1 MIEVAHVITGLGS
14 GGAEGFL
21 ARLLP
26 GLRSHAIGSSVIS
39 LTDEGVHADLI
50 RSNGFDV
57 VALGLHPSRP
67 DPRRLVRLRRLL
79 QQRSPGLVMTWLY
92 HADLIGGIVARSA
105 RIPVVWNVRQSPMG
119 PEAPRAHHALER
131 LETRLAGW
139 LPVGIVC
146 VSDQARSEHI
156 QAGFPAGRM
165 RVIHNGFDVERFRPD
180 PGVRR
185 EVRAELGV
193 TDDAPLIG
201 YVARVHPQ
209 KDHLTAV
216 LAFARLLERHPSA
229 HLLLAGDGTDDPG
242 SDLGRWIDERGLAG
256 RVHRLGRRP
265 DVERIDAALD
275 VAISASAYG
284 EGVTNA
290 LAEAMAADVP
300 VVSTDLGDNREL
312 IGDTGI
318 VVPPRDPSALSD
330 AISDLLSR
338 DGGPSPR
345 DRVLTEWTLEASVA
359 RYATYIRQ
367 VVERG

>member
-26 GLRSHAIGSSVIS
+26 GLRAHEVGSRVIS
-39 LTDEGVHADLI
+39 LTDEGVHAELI
-50 RSNGFDV
+50 RSNGFEV
-57 VALGLHPSRP
+57 TALGLNPSRP
-67 DPRRLVRLRRLL
+67 DPRQLLRLRRLL
-79 QQRSPGLVMTWLY
+79 MQPRPDLVMTWLY
-92 HADLIGGIVARSA
+92 HADLIGGIVARFA
-105 RIPVVWNVRQSPMG
+105 GIPVVWNVRQSPMG
-119 PEAPRAHHALER
+119 PEAPRAHHILER
-131 LETRLAGW
+131 LETRLATRV
-139 LPVGIVC
+139 PVGIVC
-146 VSDQARSEHI
+146 VSEQARVEHV
-156 QAGFPAGRM
+156 QEGFPADRM

-180 PGVRR
+180 PGARRDVRS
-185 EVRAELGV
+185 ELGV
-193 TDDAPLIG
+193 RDDASLIG

-216 LAFARLLERHPSA
+216 LAFEQVLERHPRA
-229 HLLLAGDGTDDPG
+229 HLLLVGDGTDDPEG
-242 SDLGRWIDERGLAG
+242 ELTRWLAERGLAG
-256 RVHRLGRRP
+256 RVHRFGRRS
-265 DVERIDAALD
+265 DVDRIDAALD

-318 VVPPRDPSALSD
+318 VVPPRDPNALSD
-330 AISDLLSR
+330 AISKLLSR
-338 DGGPSPR
+338 DRGPSPR
-345 DRVLTEWTLEASVA
+345 DRVLAEWTLEASVA

-367 VVERG
+367 VVGRG